1 MKAVGKL
8 SVIEMIEGVKYPVSD
23 LGRCRLSICPV
34 CGKVIATHKE
44 VRCVNAPDKGAQ
56 GCKSIVGVGCT
67 PTVDAASVD
76 GLNVI
81 EFRVNLKN
89 GDASLANLLYATR
102 NQPREYTAFRD
113 SKGHFIK
120 NAGTLRV
127 YVDKCNAIAKL
138 ASAIARYASVK
149 AQRINNGE
157 WTAVDSATWTEEMGC
172 GIYKGF
178 KVYGI

>member
-1 MKAVGKL
+1 MMNVKNMEVGM
-8 SVIEMIEGVKYPVSD
+8 VYNTEV
-23 LGRCRLSICPV
+23 LGRCRLSVCPV

-56 GCKSIVGVGCT
+56 GCK
-67 PTVDAASVD
+67 ASVD

-102 NQPREYTAFRD
+102 NQPREYTACRD

-120 NAGTLRV
+120 NAGTLKV

-157 WTAVDSATWTEEMGC
+157 WTEVDSATWTEEMGC
-172 GIYKGF
+172 GVYKGF
-178 KVYGI
+178 KAYGI

>member
-1 MKAVGKL
+1 MKIREMNVGSVYSVDELGRARL
-8 SVIEMIEGVKYPVSD
+8 SV
-23 LGRCRLSICPV
+23 CPC
-34 CGKVIATHKE
+34 CGKQFTAHKF
-44 VRCVNAPDKGAQ
+44 VRCCVAPDKGAQ
-56 GCKSIVGVGCT
+56 NEKSIVGVGCI
-67 PTVDAASVD
+67 PTVDGASVD

-102 NQPREYTAFRD
+102 NQPREYTACRD

-120 NAGTLRV
+120 NAGTLKV

-149 AQRINNGE
+149 AQRINSGE
-157 WTAVDSATWTEEMGC
+157 WTEVDSATWTEEMGC

-178 KVYGI
+178 KAYGI

>member
-1 MKAVGKL
+1 MLKVKDMEVGMVYNTEL
-8 SVIEMIEGVKYPVSD
+8 
-23 LGRCRLSICPV
+23 LGRARLSICPV
-34 CGKVIATHKE
+34 CGKVIATHKF
-44 VRCVNAPDKGAQ
+44 VRCCVAPDKGAQ
-56 GCKSIVGVGCT
+56 NEKSIVGVGCV
-67 PTVDAASVD
+67 PTVDGASVD

-102 NQPREYTAFRD
+102 NQPREYTACRD

-120 NAGTLRV
+120 NAGTLKV

-149 AQRINNGE
+149 AQRINDGE
-157 WTAVDSATWTEEMGC
+157 WTEVDSATWTEEMGC
-172 GIYKGF
+172 GVYKGF
-178 KVYGI
+178 KAYGI

>member
-1 MKAVGKL
+1 M
-8 SVIEMIEGVKYPVSD
+8 
-23 LGRCRLSICPV
+23 
-34 CGKVIATHKE
+34 
-44 VRCVNAPDKGAQ
+44 
-56 GCKSIVGVGCT
+56 GCI

-76 GLNVI
+76 GMNVI

-102 NQPREYTAFRD
+102 NQPREYTACRD

-120 NAGTLRV
+120 NAGTLKV

-157 WTAVDSATWTEEMGC
+157 WTEVDSATWTEEMGC
-172 GIYKGF
+172 GVYKGF

>member
-1 MKAVGKL
+1 MMNIKSMEVGM
-8 SVIEMIEGVKYPVSD
+8 VYNTEV
-23 LGRCRLSICPV
+23 LGRCRLSVCPV

-56 GCKSIVGVGCT
+56 GCKSIVGVGCI
-67 PTVDAASVD
+67 PTVDTESVD

-102 NQPREYTAFRD
+102 NQPREYTACRD

-157 WTAVDSATWTEEMGC
+157 WSAVDSATWTEEMGC
-172 GIYKGF
+172 GVYKGF
-178 KVYGI
+178 KVYGV